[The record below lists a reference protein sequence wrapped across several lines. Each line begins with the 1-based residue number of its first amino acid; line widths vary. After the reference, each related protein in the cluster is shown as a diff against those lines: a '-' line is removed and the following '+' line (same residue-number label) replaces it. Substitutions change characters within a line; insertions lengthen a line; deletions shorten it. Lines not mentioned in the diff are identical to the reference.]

1 MLKKCLLAGLLLAA
15 VTANA
20 ETVTAKVVADDH
32 YKIFVGDASGASLTQ
47 VASSGSNLWFSQGA
61 SFNFDISAGQYIY
74 VAAWDS
80 ASYGPPHAWI
90 GEFDIN
96 GTKLYSN
103 TTDWLGKNNNSIK
116 DPSENDA
123 ETLATTGLWSALA
136 ASMPNGSSPY
146 GSLIG
151 SSPASFVWTDA
162 FNGTSASQNGFALF
176 RTKYAALGT
185 TSAVPV
191 PAALPL
197 MLSGAG
203 LLAFRMRRKG

>member
-32 YKIFVGDASGASLTQ
+32 YKIFLGDASGASLTQ

-116 DPSENDA
+116 DPSESDA

-136 ASMPNGSSPY
+136 ANMPNGSGPY

-151 SSPASFVWTDA
+151 GSPASFVWTDV
-162 FNGTSASQNGFALF
+162 FSGGDSQNGFALF
-176 RTKYAALGT
+176 RTKYAT
-185 TSAVPV
+185 INAVPV

-203 LLAFRMRRKG
+203 LLAFRIRRKS